1 MHDKAFKLIDE
12 FVARFDNLQNEADDL
27 KQLQELLDSDVVD
40 FRLLSNSKVTL
51 SHLKQTWKTVKY
63 VSLVYE

>member
-40 FRLLSNSKVTL
+40 FRLLANSKITL
-51 SHLKQTWKTVKY
+51 SHLKQTWKTVK
-63 VSLVYE
+63 